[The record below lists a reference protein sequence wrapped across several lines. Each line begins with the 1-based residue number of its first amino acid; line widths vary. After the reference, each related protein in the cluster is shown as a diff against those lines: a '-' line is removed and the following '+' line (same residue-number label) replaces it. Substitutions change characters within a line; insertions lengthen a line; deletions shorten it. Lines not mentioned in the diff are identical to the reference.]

1 MKKNIFFVLFSI
13 IIASCASIPE
23 NTNVNYKKIV
33 TGKGPE
39 DLEIDS
45 SAGFPRLL
53 VSCNARRKNDAY
65 FGEIVAVNLLN
76 DSAKT
81 LIRIGEP
88 KDLNFNPH
96 GICLTNDGKH
106 AFIYAIS
113 HDDKNKKHYVVKYLI
128 GKDNLTFIN
137 AYTNSLLVSPNA
149 VAANNN
155 GSFWVG
161 NDCGKRGNKMEYL
174 FKLKKS
180 NVLYCNGNK
189 NWIIATNK
197 LAFANGIVI
206 KDSFVYLATT
216 IQNTV
221 FRFIAKSD
229 GTLTKREEIIKI
241 KGQDNLRFCGN
252 NLLLPVHL
260 RSFAFIKHATDEKK
274 KSPTVVY
281 LIDPI
286 NKSKKLIY
294 SDDGRIISAG
304 STALVYGKYL
314 YIAQIFD
321 DFILKAELK

>member
-1 MKKNIFFVLFSI
+1 MKKKYLFILFFLVF
-13 IIASCASIPE
+13 AGCASIPE
-23 NTNVNYKKIV
+23 NTIMPYKKII

-76 DSAKT
+76 DTARILT
-81 LIRIGEP
+81 RIGEP

-96 GICLTNDGKH
+96 GISITNDGKQ
-106 AFIYAIS
+106 AYLYAIS
-113 HDDKNKKHYVVKYLI
+113 HDDKNNKHYVVKYLI
-128 GKDNLTFIN
+128 GKDSLIFIR
-137 AYTNSLLVSPNA
+137 AYTNALLVSPNA

-161 NDCGKRGNKMEYL
+161 NDCGKRGNKMEYI
-174 FKLKKS
+174 FKIKKS
-180 NVLYCNGNK
+180 NVLYCDGK
-189 NWIIATNK
+189 ENWKIAADK

-206 KDSFVYLATT
+206 KDSIVYLATT
-216 IQNTV
+216 TQNTL
-221 FRFIAKSD
+221 FRYIVKPD
-229 GTLTKREEIIKI
+229 GTLTKREIIVKI
-241 KGQDNLRFCGN
+241 KGQDNLRFWGN
-252 NLLLPVHL
+252 ELLLPVHL
-260 RSFAFIKHATDEKK
+260 RSFAFIKHATNEKK

-286 NKSKKLIY
+286 KKTKKIIY